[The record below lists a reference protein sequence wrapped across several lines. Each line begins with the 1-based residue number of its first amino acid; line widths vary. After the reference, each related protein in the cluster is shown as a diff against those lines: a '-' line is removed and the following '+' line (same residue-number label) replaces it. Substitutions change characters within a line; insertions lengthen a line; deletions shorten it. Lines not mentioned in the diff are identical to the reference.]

1 MRASFAQGNFER
13 AATLFERAAEISP
26 DDYQSLILLIQ
37 TYRSL
42 GRDEA
47 KNSAARRGVER
58 AERELILHPEDPR
71 PAYLGIAALIEMGE
85 NDRAREW
92 IARALVIG
100 SEDPLTQYNV
110 ACGYAKLGETEQAL
124 DLLERMLPNVGEEI
138 RMWIKHDSDFA
149 GLHDQPRF
157 RKLLKSI
164 V

>member
-71 PAYLGIAALIEMGE
+71 PAYLGSLHSLRWAKMTVHESGSRERWLLGLRTHSPSTML
-85 NDRAREW
+85 RADMR
-92 IARALVIG
+92 
-100 SEDPLTQYNV
+100 N
-110 ACGYAKLGETEQAL
+110 
-124 DLLERMLPNVGEEI
+124 
-138 RMWIKHDSDFA
+138 
-149 GLHDQPRF
+149 
-157 RKLLKSI
+157 
-164 V
+164 